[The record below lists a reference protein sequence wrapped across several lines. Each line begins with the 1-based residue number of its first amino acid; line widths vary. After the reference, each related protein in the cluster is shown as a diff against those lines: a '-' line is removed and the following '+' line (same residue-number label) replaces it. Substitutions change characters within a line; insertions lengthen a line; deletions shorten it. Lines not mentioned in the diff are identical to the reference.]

1 MFLTVIHWTNYTKL
15 NSLRFHFLLYFIGYN
30 MKQVHHSSLIPGK
43 KYLIDCF
50 KPFETKPF
58 SKKYATFHRRDSSCT
73 CHFTNIYVRERGMW
87 IPSTSFLLSIRD
99 TSGIDYSRYTYYEKV
114 DDSIKLRVDSSDMKT
129 DTILR
134 PLLMENMLSNID
146 PYMSEIVSS
155 QFLGSTT

>member
-1 MFLTVIHWTNYTKL
+1 
-15 NSLRFHFLLYFIGYN
+15 
-30 MKQVHHSSLIPGK
+30 
-43 KYLIDCF
+43 
-50 KPFETKPF
+50 
-58 SKKYATFHRRDSSCT
+58 
-73 CHFTNIYVRERGMW
+73 MW

-134 PLLMENMLSNID
+134 PLLMENMLSNIH